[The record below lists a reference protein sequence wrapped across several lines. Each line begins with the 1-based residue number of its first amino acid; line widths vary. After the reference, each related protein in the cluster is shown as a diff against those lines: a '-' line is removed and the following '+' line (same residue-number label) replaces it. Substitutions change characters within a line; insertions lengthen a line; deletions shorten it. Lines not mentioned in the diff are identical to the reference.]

1 MVVNQAID
9 QLIGYGL
16 AKNLIHP
23 GDEIYTR
30 NQLLRTLEL
39 DEYAEELA
47 VQSRKLHEILE
58 ILTEDAVRRGVCA
71 DNSTARELF
80 DTELMGCL
88 TPRPSEVQWRFAA
101 LREEK
106 GPEAATDWYY
116 QFSQDTNYIRRDR
129 IAKDVKWVTS
139 TDYGDLDISIN
150 LSKPEK
156 DPKAIAAAKNAPQSG
171 YPKCQL

>member
-1 MVVNQAID
+1 MINWFHELLPGGDGTDDETVIPKRQLQFSPGKTVGWDKEGNMVVNQAID

-39 DEYAEELA
+39 DEYAEEPA
-47 VQSRKLHEILE
+47 GPNRKLHEILE

-80 DTELMGCL
+80 DT
-88 TPRPSEVQWRFAA
+88 
-101 LREEK
+101 
-106 GPEAATDWYY
+106 
-116 QFSQDTNYIRRDR
+116 
-129 IAKDVKWVTS
+129 
-139 TDYGDLDISIN
+139 
-150 LSKPEK
+150 
-156 DPKAIAAAKNAPQSG
+156 
-171 YPKCQL
+171 